1 MTEETRVALVTG
13 ASRGIGKAIATALA
27 EAGFDLLIT
36 SRTATALETVARQI
50 SRETGQRVEILHGDL
65 SEPELAERLV
75 ETAVDT
81 FNRLDLLVNNAGAT
95 KRAPFLELSED
106 DWQDGFALKFFGAV
120 RLSRAAWPHLK
131 RTGGQVINIIGAG
144 GRTPTA
150 EFTIGGSVNAGLMN
164 FTKALADLG
173 LADGVRVNGVNP
185 GPIRTERLDVR
196 VRQFA
201 QSQGIDPEEAASR
214 MVQAQKVMRF
224 GEPDEIAAVVTFLTS
239 DGGDFIHGALIDV
252 DGGATKGL

>member
-36 SRTATALETVARQI
+36 SRTATALETLA
-50 SRETGQRVEILHGDL
+50 SHLARETGQRIEILHGDL
-65 SEPELAERLV
+65 REPDLAETLV
-75 ETAVDT
+75 ETAVDL
-81 FNRLDLLVNNAGAT
+81 FGRLDLLVNNAGAT
-95 KRAPFLELSED
+95 KRGPFLDLAED

-120 RLSRAAWPHLK
+120 RLSRASWPHLK
-131 RTGGQVINIIGAG
+131 RTGGQVINIIGSG

-173 LADGVRVNGVNP
+173 LADGVRVNGINP
-185 GPIRTERLDVR
+185 GPIRTERLETR
-196 VRQFA
+196 IRQFA
-201 QSQGIDPEEAASR
+201 QSQGIDTEEAASR

-224 GEPDEIAAVVTFLTS
+224 GEPDEIASVVEFLAGE
-239 DGGDFIHGALIDV
+239 GGEFIHGALIDV
-252 DGGATKGL
+252 DGGSTKGL